1 MQNEKQKHV
10 ESDPAL

>member
-1 MQNEKQKHV
+1 MQNEKQKYI